1 MTRFMRTAIAAMA
14 ILPLLLLAGCGDD
27 PEPNIC
33 FQTSAPGW
41 LAYHTDSFSG
51 MALVGA
57 QTLDRTQPI
66 SLRAVIKVDTLDCNA
81 GVAYVGPV
89 IYGGGVDDGDP
100 TGNYRAEYIS
110 CFGGDEGPKLWL
122 YESIWAGPMPGGP
135 FAIEVGSTH
144 ELEIDWYPG
153 DRVDYRLDRQIVF
166 TETANFGHA
175 PLTLQHDPHP
185 ALWFGSST
193 GAIGQFDILRMLKR
207 LSHWLR
213 GPGVMRRVANRP
225 LLVLPET
232 ARDTLGFLMDRRG
245 MVAKFEP
252 GRRRVRRHH
261 HHRHGPA
268 LSAQARQ
275 GLPPVRRDRRDP
287 GRGHAGPQVRRRR
300 SLVRH
305 DRLRRHRA

>member
-14 ILPLLLLAGCGDD
+14 ILPLLLLAGCGDSRAPQVNPPPVSAPPSLPAPSSPPAPPARPGSLAFSTDWSAPVGIALRCGGAGLLSPFGCDLPIGANWGVLPAPGNGGVDCVD

-193 GAIGQFDILRMLKR
+193 GAIGQFDIYV
-207 LSHWLR
+207 
-213 GPGVMRRVANRP
+213 GP
-225 LLVLPET
+225 
-232 ARDTLGFLMDRRG
+232 
-245 MVAKFEP
+245 
-252 GRRRVRRHH
+252 
-261 HHRHGPA
+261 
-268 LSAQARQ
+268 
-275 GLPPVRRDRRDP
+275 
-287 GRGHAGPQVRRRR
+287 
-300 SLVRH
+300 
-305 DRLRRHRA
+305 